1 MAGSV
6 RNNVRQCIRAQ
17 FDQLTDRI
25 LAVLVALAAL
35 DVLRYA
41 RASTLCL
48 LFIAVD
54 LPGGHGRKRFI
65 PKADVW
71 S

>member
-54 LPGGHGRKRFI
+54 SPGGHWCFKG
-65 PKADVW
+65 
-71 S
+71 